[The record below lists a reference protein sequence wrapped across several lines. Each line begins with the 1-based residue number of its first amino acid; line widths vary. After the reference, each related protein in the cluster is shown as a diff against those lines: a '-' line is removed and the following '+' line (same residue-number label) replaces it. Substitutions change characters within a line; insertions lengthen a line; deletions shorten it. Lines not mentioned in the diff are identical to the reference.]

1 MMKVK
6 VAKLKDTDII
16 FIDYKGYKIAY
27 QLNHVKYEN
36 NFCIQIES
44 KQEKIEFIGILR
56 YLIKELERLEF

>member
-1 MMKVK
+1 MKIK
-6 VAKLKDTDII
+6 VAKLKDTDAI

-27 QLNHVKYEN
+27 QLNHVKYKN

-56 YLIKELERLEF
+56 YFIKELERLEF

>member
-56 YLIKELERLEF
+56 HFIRELERLEF